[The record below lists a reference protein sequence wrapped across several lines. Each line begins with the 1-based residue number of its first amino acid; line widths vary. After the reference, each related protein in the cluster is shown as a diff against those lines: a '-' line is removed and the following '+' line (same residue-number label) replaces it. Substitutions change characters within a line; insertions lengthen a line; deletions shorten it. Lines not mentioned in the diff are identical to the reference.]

1 MDKIGLQLYSI
12 RDVTPRDAAGLRE
25 IFASLSDFGYDQIEP
40 AGLPVDR
47 PSPTSPARRVWR
59 SSTPTTT

>member
-25 IFASLSDFGYDQIEP
+25 IFASLSDFGYDQ
-40 AGLPVDR
+40 
-47 PSPTSPARRVWR
+47 VWR